1 MAKRDTGRRTTDGKS
16 APERRPAKGTPG
28 AAGKPARDDA
38 RSASDEHEQTWT
50 AVPRVSGSSEKHAFL
65 LVLSGPQLG
74 EVFTLASGKELV
86 IGRRDDSHVQIRDD
100 GVSRRHA
107 TLVVKGSGALLRD
120 EGSANGTWVDGARIE
135 QARLEDGARF
145 QIGGQTTL
153 KFIWADELEARFQIR
168 LAEGALQDPLTGLYN
183 RRHFEER
190 IASELAAADRHGRP
204 VSLLMC
210 DVDHFKAIN
219 DAHGHL
225 AGDETLKMVAFV
237 LRGAVRK
244 EDVLARYG
252 GEEFVIVARET
263 PLDGAQSL
271 AERIRRAVEK
281 SRCAWQGH
289 DLGVTVSIGVTV
301 SVGAAELVSGRT
313 ERALIEAA
321 DRALYLAKQGGRNRV
336 VVVRLDEERRP
347 GKP

>member
-1 MAKRDTGRRTTDGKS
+1 MAKRENGTRTTEPKLPSGRR
-16 APERRPAKGTPG
+16 APRPKA
-28 AAGKPARDDA
+28 
-38 RSASDEHEQTWT
+38 EHEQTWT

-74 EVFTLASGKELV
+74 QVFSLASDRAIV
-86 IGRRDDSHVQIRDD
+86 IGRRENCDVQIRDD

-107 TLVVKGSGALLRD
+107 ELVVKGSSATLRD
-120 EGSANGTWVDGARIE
+120 LDSANGVWVDGKRTPEAK
-135 QARLEDGARF
+135 LEDGARF
-145 QIGGQTTL
+145 QIGGQTTV
-153 KFIWADELEARFQIR
+153 KFIWADELEARYQMK

-190 IASELAAADRHGRP
+190 LASELAAAQRHGRP
-204 VSLLMC
+204 VSLLMA

-225 AGDETLKMVAFV
+225 AGDEALKMVAFV

-263 PLDGAQSL
+263 PLEGAESL
-271 AERIRRAVEK
+271 AERIRRAIER
-281 SRCAWQGH
+281 SRCAWQGQ

-301 SVGAAELVSGRT
+301 SVGAAEFVRGRT
-313 ERALIEAA
+313 ERDLIEAA
-321 DRALYLAKQGGRNRV
+321 DKALYLAKEAGRNRV
-336 VVVRLDEERRP
+336 MALRLADDTKSKKSP
-347 GKP
+347 S

>member
-1 MAKRDTGRRTTDGKS
+1 MPKRDIGKRATGPKLPAKRRGATGSR
-16 APERRPAKGTPG
+16 E
-28 AAGKPARDDA
+28 
-38 RSASDEHEQTWT
+38 EHEQTWT

-65 LVLSGPQLG
+65 LVLSGPQFG
-74 EVFTLASGKELV
+74 EVFSLASGRELV
-86 IGRRDDSHVQIRDD
+86 VGRRDDSNVQIRDD

-107 TLVVKGSGALLRD
+107 SIVVKGSTATLRD
-120 EGSANGTWVDGARIE
+120 LESANGTWVDGKRVPE
-135 QARLEDGARF
+135 ARLEDGTRF

-153 KFIWADELEARFQIR
+153 KFIWADELEARYQMR

-190 IASELAAADRHGRP
+190 ITSELAAAQRHGRP

-210 DVDHFKAIN
+210 DVDHFKNIN
-219 DAHGHL
+219 DAYGHL
-225 AGDETLKMVAFV
+225 AGDEALKMVAFV

-263 PLDGAQSL
+263 PIEGAQSL
-271 AERIRRAVEK
+271 AERIRRAVER
-281 SRCAWQGH
+281 SRCAWQGQ

-301 SVGAAELVSGRT
+301 SVGATEFVSGRT
-313 ERALIEAA
+313 ERELIEAA
-321 DRALYLAKQGGRNRV
+321 DRALYLAKQAGRNRV
-336 VVVRLDEERRP
+336 ATARLDDEK
-347 GKP
+347 GSKKPSS

>member
-1 MAKRDTGRRTTDGKS
+1 MAKRKTGKRTAG
-16 APERRPAKGTPG
+16 PR
-28 AAGKPARDDA
+28 AARAA
-38 RSASDEHEQTWT
+38 ADEHERTWT

-74 EVFTLASGKELV
+74 EVFSLASGRALL
-86 IGRRDDSHVQIRDD
+86 IGRREDCDVPIRDD

-107 TLVVKGSGALLRD
+107 ELVVKGSGATLRD
-120 EGSANGTWVDGARIE
+120 LGSANGVWVDGRRTPE
-135 QARLEDGARF
+135 ARLEDGARF

-153 KFIWADELEARFQIR
+153 KFVWADELEARYQVR

-190 IASELAAADRHGRP
+190 LASELAAAQRHDRP
-204 VSLLMC
+204 VSLLMA

-225 AGDETLKMVAFV
+225 AGDEALKMVAFV

-263 PLDGAQSL
+263 PFEGAEAL
-271 AERIRRAVEK
+271 AERIRRAVER
-281 SRCAWQGH
+281 SRCAWQGQ
-289 DLGVTVSIGVTV
+289 DLGVTLSIGVTV
-301 SVGAAELVSGRT
+301 SVGAAEFVAGRT
-313 ERALIEAA
+313 ERDLIEAA
-321 DRALYLAKQGGRNRV
+321 DRALYLAKQAGRNRV
-336 VVVRLDEERRP
+336 VAVRLGDDR
-347 GKP
+347 KAKKASS

>member
-1 MAKRDTGRRTTDGKS
+1 MAKRDGSKRTTEPKLPAGRRG
-16 APERRPAKGTPG
+16 AKMV
-28 AAGKPARDDA
+28 RD
-38 RSASDEHEQTWT
+38 ELEQTWT

-74 EVFTLASGKELV
+74 EVFSLASDRELL
-86 IGRRDDSHVQIRDD
+86 IGRREDSNVAIRDD
-100 GVSRRHA
+100 GGSRRHA
-107 TLVVKGSGALLRD
+107 SILVEGASASLKDL
-120 EGSANGTWVDGARIE
+120 GSANGTWVDGKRTP

-153 KFIWADELEARFQIR
+153 KFIWADELEARSQMR

-183 RRHFEER
+183 RRHLEER
-190 IASELAAADRHGRP
+190 LGSELAAAQRHGRP

-225 AGDETLKMVAFV
+225 AGDEALKMVAFV

-252 GEEFVIVARET
+252 GEEFVIIARET
-263 PLDGAQSL
+263 TLGGAESL
-271 AERIRRAVEK
+271 AERIRRAVER
-281 SRCAWQGH
+281 SRCAWQGQ

-301 SVGAAELVSGRT
+301 SVGATEFVSGRT
-313 ERALIEAA
+313 ERELIEGA
-321 DRALYLAKQGGRNRV
+321 DRALYLAKQAGRNRV
-336 VVVRLDEERRP
+336 VAIRLDD
-347 GKP
+347 GKRAKKSQ